1 MIQEMQREM
10 MMGLAFLMAPEMM
23 SLSFTQ
29 ELDNVVD
36 IMNHIEHSQ
45 LNEDVDNEDDDG
57 EAQFKDDD
65 HVI

>member
-1 MIQEMQREM
+1 M
-10 MMGLAFLMAPEMM
+10 
-23 SLSFTQ
+23 
-29 ELDNVVD
+29 VD